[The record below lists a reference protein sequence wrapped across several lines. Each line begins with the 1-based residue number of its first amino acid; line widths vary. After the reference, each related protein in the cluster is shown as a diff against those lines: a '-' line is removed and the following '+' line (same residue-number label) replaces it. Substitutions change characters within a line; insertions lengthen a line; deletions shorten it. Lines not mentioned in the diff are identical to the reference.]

1 MAKRSDIDCSQW
13 EKAVQYL
20 AKVDPVMRQLIKAT
34 GPCTVRPRRDYFVV
48 LCNAIFSQQIST
60 KVAAVLFGRFR
71 NKFPNRRPTPKKVVE
86 FLTAA
91 NEQQIRA
98 CGLSRQKQSY
108 VLDLAKHF
116 ADGKIPTRRFRN
128 MSDEEI
134 IESLTAVRG
143 IGRWTVEMFLI
154 FVLNRTDVLPVDDFG
169 LRGGFQRAYGLRKH
183 PTPVQMRRRA
193 ESWRPYRS
201 VGTWYLWRQ
210 PKPAKK

>member
-1 MAKRSDIDCSQW
+1 MPKGLQIDYSHWDEAQRH
-13 EKAVQYL
+13 L
-20 AKVDPVMRQLIKAT
+20 GRVDPVMRHLIKTA
-34 GPCTVRPRRDYFVV
+34 GPCTVRPRKDYFVV
-48 LCNAIFSQQIST
+48 LCKAIFSQQIST
-60 KVAAVLFGRFR
+60 KVAAVLFGRFCNR
-71 NKFPNRRPTPKKVVE
+71 FPNRRPTPKKVVE

-98 CGLSRQKQSY
+98 CGQSRQKQGY

-183 PTPVQMRRRA
+183 PTPTQMVRLA

-201 VGTWYLWRQ
+201 LGTWYLWRQ
-210 PKPAKK
+210 PKAAKK